1 MFIIE
6 YTTPALSLDGDL
18 DLELNSGLEVITFD
32 RTTNGL
38 ILIEG
43 TSPLAT
49 GGQLDIADL
58 AMRPG
63 QPMVVEAFSI
73 ATTAGAGVTG
83 TVAIRTPL
91 EPGNTNNANRD
102 TATLF
107 NFTAS
112 SAISELPI
120 LVPALHRLAFNIPA
134 NGPIRI
140 ILQCRELQSGEF
152 QNGWVEQQ
160 LVN

>member
-32 RTTNGL
+32 RSTNGL

-49 GGQLDIADL
+49 GGQLDIAEL
-58 AMRPG
+58 AGRPG

-73 ATTAGAGVTG
+73 ATTAAAGVTG

-91 EPGNTNNANRD
+91 EPGNADNANRD

-107 NFTAS
+107 TFTTAT
-112 SAISELPI
+112 AITELPV
-120 LVPALHRLAFNIPA
+120 LVPALHRFAIDIPA
-134 NGPIRI
+134 NGPVRI

-152 QNGWVEQQ
+152 QNNWVERQ